1 MDTRFWGPSGWR
13 LLHLITFT
21 YDGSANAKASV
32 KEMFSMLPYVLPCK
46 FCRQSLSEYY
56 EADPL
61 EPALKSRETL
71 SRWLWRI
78 HNMVNAKLRGQGLLI
93 GQEDPSFTSVKK
105 VYMERIAAGC
115 SRTDFEGWD
124 FLFSIAENYP
134 LRVSSGG
141 PPPPAAAESQG
152 HDMRNRLNTMGSAER
167 MIFYTRF
174 WKSIGDALPFAEWR
188 EVWGG
193 CAPRF
198 TKLGSKR
205 RWMKELWRIRKC
217 LENQLNLL
225 NRDEYESLCKRLADH
240 RSGCAKKVRAR
251 TCRREKR
258 GDKRQARRTRTRRF

>member
-1 MDTRFWGPSGWR
+1 M
-13 LLHLITFT
+13 IVAIA
-21 YDGSANAKASV
+21 SALYAN
-32 KEMFSMLPYVLPCK
+32 VLK
-46 FCRQSLSEYY
+46 
-56 EADPL
+56 
-61 EPALKSRETL
+61 
-71 SRWLWRI
+71 
-78 HNMVNAKLRGQGLLI
+78 
-93 GQEDPSFTSVKK
+93 FTSVKK
-105 VYMERIAAGC
+105 VYMERIAEGC

-124 FLFSIAENYP
+124 FLFSIAENHP
-134 LRVSSGG
+134 LRTSSRG
-141 PPPPAAAESQG
+141 PPRELQG
-152 HDMRNRLNTMGSAER
+152 HEMRNRLNTMDADER

-174 WKSIGDALPFAEWR
+174 WKSMGDALPFTEWR

-251 TCRREKR
+251 TCRKEKR
-258 GDKRQARRTRTRRF
+258 GGIRETRRRL